1 MSEEPDGPIITF
13 RCPPELESVL
23 PRPIPA
29 FAGLPDWFKSMP
41 QKAFSALTG
50 TDNFTVKKC
59 PPFIDAMT
67 SGFLMP
73 LMTDLQVEDGHFKWQ
88 QDWPGGA
95 VVNYSRS
102 PIDFHENV
110 QLTGTPFFFEDS
122 FALKFNNLW
131 AVELP
136 AGYSLLVTHPVNRTD
151 LPFLTL
157 TGLVDSDL
165 YVDNFINFPALWRD
179 PDFHGT
185 LPKGTPVAQCIPVKR
200 ETWVAQFEAFSG
212 DRVPRLKEVTDA
224 VTHVPGTYR
233 RQFRAA
239 KR

>member
-1 MSEEPDGPIITF
+1 MSEQGDGPIITF
-13 RCPPELESVL
+13 RCPPELDAVL
-23 PRPIPA
+23 PRPVPA
-29 FAGLPDWFKSMP
+29 FAGLPDWFKTMP
-41 QKAFSALTG
+41 QKAFSAFTG
-50 TDNFTVKKC
+50 TDNLTVKKC

-67 SGFLMP
+67 AGFLMP
-73 LMTDLQVEDGHFKWQ
+73 LMTDLHVENGEFSWD

-95 VVNYSRS
+95 IVNYSRS
-102 PIDFHENV
+102 PIDFHDNS
-110 QLTGTPFFFEDS
+110 QLQGSPFFAEDR

-136 AGYSLLVTHPVNRTD
+136 AGYSLLVTHPINRID
-151 LPFLTL
+151 LPFTTL

-179 PDFHGT
+179 FGFCGT
-185 LPKGTPVAQCIPVKR
+185 LTKGTPVAQCIPVKR
-200 ETWVAQFEAFSG
+200 DAWTARFDVFSD
-212 DRVPRLKEVTDA
+212 DRIPRLREVTDA
-224 VTHVPGTYR
+224 VTNVQGTYR